1 MSSSPS
7 ETPESSVPPVEPTV
21 PPAPQGHDES
31 QDFSAPIT
39 TNKRFKKRNLIVYF
53 FAVFWVSILVACA
66 IVGGAAYCLMAPIG
80 DKAAPKTIV
89 IAKGTSVQG
98 IATQL
103 DENKLVLHPLIF
115 RVAARTLA
123 DDKLHAGEYQ
133 FLPTQNLIDIV
144 IMLRDGL
151 SVIRR
156 FTVPEGLTSAEI
168 VALLKNDPA
177 LNGEIANVPPEGS
190 LWPETYHYSFGDARM
205 DLLMRM
211 RAAAHEQTE
220 ALWRARAADLP
231 LGTLQEALT
240 MASIV
245 EKETGKKADE
255 RARVAGVFYNRLKK
269 GMRLQSDPTVIYAL
283 TKGQKPLDRDLSR
296 ADLETP
302 SPYNTYT
309 QNGLPPSPICN
320 PGKASILAALHPE
333 KNDFYYFVAD
343 GTGGH
348 AFAKDLPDHNKNVT
362 KWHQL
367 SRP

>member
-1 MSSSPS
+1 MSSTSS
-7 ETPESSVPPVEPTV
+7 ETPEPLAEPTSPL
-21 PPAPQGHDES
+21 PPETPES
-31 QDFSAPIT
+31 ASAQETLSSTEPS
-39 TNKRFKKRNLIVYF
+39 NRLKKRHLLVYF
-53 FAVFWVSILVACA
+53 FASALALFLLACA
-66 IVGGAAYCLMAPIG
+66 LVGGAAYCLLAPLG
-80 DKAAPKTIV
+80 DKVAPQTIV
-89 IAKGTSVQG
+89 ITKGTSVQG

-103 DENKLVLHPLIF
+103 DENKLVLHPLVF
-115 RVAARTLA
+115 RAVAKIIA

-133 FLPTQNLIDIV
+133 FLPTQNLVDIV
-144 IMLRDGL
+144 TMLRDGL

-168 VALLKNDPA
+168 VTLLKNDPA
-177 LNGEIANVPPEGS
+177 LSGEITSIPPEGS
-190 LWPETYHYSFGDARM
+190 LWPETYHYSFGDARL
-205 DLLMRM
+205 DLLTRM
-211 RAAAHEQTE
+211 RAAAREQTD

-231 LGTLQEALT
+231 LSTLQEALT

-283 TKGQKPLDRDLSR
+283 TKGEKPLDRDLSR
-296 ADLETP
+296 ADLEMP

-309 QNGLPPSPICN
+309 QNGLPPGPICN

-367 SRP
+367 SHP